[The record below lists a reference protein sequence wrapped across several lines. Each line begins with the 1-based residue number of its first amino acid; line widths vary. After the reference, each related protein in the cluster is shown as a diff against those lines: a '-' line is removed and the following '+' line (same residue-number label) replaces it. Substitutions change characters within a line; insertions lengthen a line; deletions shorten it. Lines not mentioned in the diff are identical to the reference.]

1 MESTPEPM
9 EEFVQMMIFLFSQ
22 SRAVFLALEALTF
35 LFMMTR
41 IYDGASALGVLIVF
55 LIGSLI
61 AILGAGFYAGML
73 HHRFLLVLYS
83 LKRPDDFI
91 RVYEPLLSSK
101 WIPSNVRFTINAYLS
116 NGYAAKGD
124 FARARELLDNAPK
137 TAKNRKNDCDLILC
151 GNRANIALF
160 EGAATEAE
168 AQLKTLE
175 QLIAS
180 SAMDAQ
186 KRSLQQ
192 AILKTLRAQ
201 LHILS
206 GECHIQDCDLL
217 REESKKPGSALRR
230 TELSY
235 FIGKAYMHL
244 EQPALA
250 REYLEDAAA
259 SKELHAGRLAANA
272 LRTLTSS
279 SRNK

>member
-1 MESTPEPM
+1 
-9 EEFVQMMIFLFSQ
+9 MMIFLFSQ
-22 SRAVFLALEALTF
+22 SRAVLIALEALTF

-41 IYDGASALGVLIVF
+41 IYDGASALGTLLVF
-55 LIGSLI
+55 LIGSVI
-61 AILGAGFYAGML
+61 AVLVAGFFAGML
-73 HHRFLLVLYS
+73 HHRLLLVLYS

-91 RVYEPLLSSK
+91 RLYEPLLSSK

-124 FARARELLDNAPK
+124 FARARELLDNAPQISKRRK
-137 TAKNRKNDCDLILC
+137 TDCDLILC

-160 EGAATEAE
+160 EGAAKEAE
-168 AQLKTLE
+168 AQLQLME

-180 SAMDAQ
+180 GAMDAQ
-186 KRSLQQ
+186 KRTLQQ
-192 AILKTLRAQ
+192 AILKTLCAQ

-206 GECHIQDCDLL
+206 GECHMQDCDML

-235 FIGKAYMHL
+235 FIGKAYML
-244 EQPALA
+244 LNQPALA
-250 REYLEDAAA
+250 KEYLEDAAA

-272 LRTLTSS
+272 LSALASAS
-279 SRNK
+279 KHK